1 MKAGTQLKATT
12 AAANLARS
20 SVLIGIATMLMG
32 CDAVVD
38 CLDNDG
44 PVFRTTSLAPATLNQ
59 VYQETIRAAV
69 NNEPFD
75 DRFEYDFTIIN
86 GALPPGIST
95 TQAGRSYIFTGTP
108 TELGTFNI
116 EINVFVDDGQDA
128 VDSGLCFRNRSR
140 EFSLIVAQDAS

>member
-1 MKAGTQLKATT
+1 MKAGTRIQVTSTVAH
-12 AAANLARS
+12 LARS
-20 SVLIGIATMLMG
+20 YVLIGIATMLVG

-69 NNEPFD
+69 DNEPFD
-75 DRFEYDFTIIN
+75 DRFEYDFNIVN
-86 GALPPGIST
+86 GVLPAGLST
-95 TQAGRSYIFTGTP
+95 TQAGRSFIFTGTP

-140 EFSLIVAQDAS
+140 EFSLVVAQDAS